1 MGLVLLEVL
10 AEEWDFSY
18 ATDLRTILPCRE
30 GRVLSHRVYR
40 FWRDAHGAVREEGTS
55 AQPSGSEESTLAI
68 HRVADFASD
77 HSYFPG
83 WSYQNH
89 QYTSEEIKS
98 DKRWRN
104 SPRDASRADGVQL
117 FIPHFVPH
125 LTCSAEVGFTGHV
138 SQSQDAASLP
148 CSQGAHYFVQIL
160 KYFVQMIKLSWWTWV
175 KKYNKKRPVSSGD

>member
-89 QYTSEEIKS
+89 QYTSEEIKVTKDEETRPGTEGLQQRAVPTGS
-98 DKRWRN
+98 SFSFHILCLISPALLRW
-104 SPRDASRADGVQL
+104 
-117 FIPHFVPH
+117 
-125 LTCSAEVGFTGHV
+125 V
-138 SQSQDAASLP
+138 SQVMFLSHKTLP
-148 CSQGAHYFVQIL
+148 PFRALREHIIL
-160 KYFVQMIKLSWWTWV
+160 CKY
-175 KKYNKKRPVSSGD
+175 